1 MAQLNDRRCEN
12 HSQLFFRLGFCLNA
26 KIDSVWRLL
35 KLVPPP
41 SDLSSSAFYR
51 AHREALVE
59 YANRIVR
66 DPARAEDVV
75 QDAWVRVSAVDRGR
89 SIAEPLGYF
98 YRVVRNLALDR
109 YRERRR
115 EIMHESH
122 ELAKVAETAP
132 DTAPSQ
138 EAISQD
144 RQELRLVIASLDE
157 LPERTRRAVMLYKFD
172 GLKLREVAER
182 MGISVA
188 LANNLVLDGVEHC
201 ALRVARRP

>member
-1 MAQLNDRRCEN
+1 M
-12 HSQLFFRLGFCLNA
+12 
-26 KIDSVWRLL
+26 
-35 KLVPPP
+35 
-41 SDLSSSAFYR
+41 
-51 AHREALVE
+51 E